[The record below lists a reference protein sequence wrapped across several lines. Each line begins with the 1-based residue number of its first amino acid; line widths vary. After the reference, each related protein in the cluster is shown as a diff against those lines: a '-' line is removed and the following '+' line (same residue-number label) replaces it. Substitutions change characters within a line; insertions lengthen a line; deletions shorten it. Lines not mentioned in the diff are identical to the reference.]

1 MAKAENKLEDV
12 QFEIRWHGKP
22 HGLLERLLTK
32 IHLNFTDYE
41 ITKDELIIK
50 TGFFKQVTN
59 TTELYLL
66 KDPDLTVNL
75 YQRIIGVGTIT
86 ALIDTHSGSTRAGQ
100 KIVLRNVQEAEKVRK
115 LLRDSIE
122 ADVMERKI
130 TYFDKV

>member
-1 MAKAENKLEDV
+1 MTKTKTELSNVD
-12 QFEIRWHGKP
+12 FEIKWQGKP

-50 TGFFKQVTN
+50 KGFFKQVTN

-75 YQRIIGVGTIT
+75 YQ
-86 ALIDTHSGSTRAGQ
+86 
-100 KIVLRNVQEAEKVRK
+100 
-115 LLRDSIE
+115 
-122 ADVMERKI
+122 
-130 TYFDKV
+130 